1 MKKRTHTAPSKK
13 APKAPIPVEPSTE
26 VLVPS
31 RRQYIQSLA
40 KPGAEFTK
48 ALAEEIVKGLTRF
61 GQLTTKPFRR
71 DEAVPVSGAGAQLEL
86 GESPILIDTSVLI
99 DGRILPIVNSGFLT
113 GTLLIPQFVLGEVQH
128 IADSSDAIRRSKGR
142 RGLEVVGKLRWQKA
156 NPMLKTKIIETDLPE
171 IKEVDHKLV
180 GLARKWRQQ
189 GPHIR
194 LLTVDFNLAHLARA
208 QNVHVLN
215 VHDIAQALKVS
226 LVPGEELTIKI
237 AHAGKEGGQ
246 GVGYLADGTMVIID
260 SAQDKVGVDV
270 AVVVVKIHQTPAGQ
284 LFFARLK

>member
-1 MKKRTHTAPSKK
+1 MKKRTNTASSKR
-13 APKAPIPVEPSTE
+13 APKAPVPVESSTE
-26 VLVPS
+26 LLVPS
-31 RRQYIQSLA
+31 RRQYIQSFT
-40 KPGAEFTK
+40 KPGTEFTK

-71 DEAVPVSGAGAQLEL
+71 EEAVPPTTEGQLAL
-86 GESPILIDTSVLI
+86 GDSPVLVDTSVLV

-142 RGLEVVGKLRWQKA
+142 RGLDVVGKLRWQKA
-156 NPMLKTKIIETDLPE
+156 NPMLKTKIIDSDLPE

-180 GLARKWRQQ
+180 GLARKWRSQS
-189 GPHIR
+189 PHIR

-208 QNVHVLN
+208 QSVHVLN

-237 AHAGKEGGQ
+237 AHAGKEQAQ

-260 SAQDKVGVDV
+260 SAQDKVGIDV
-270 AVVVVKIHQTPAGQ
+270 VAVVVKIHQTPAGQ